1 MTISGFQSY
10 SFSAIS
16 LSMTV
21 TRAASTPPAG
31 AAALTPPSD
40 AAVDRVSLSPDA
52 TTAAADTDEAAE
64 TETPE
69 LPAAAPAPSVPPPS
83 RAARRAD
90 ALFTALDG
98 DKDGAITEDEF
109 TEGALKLLRNAG
121 ARRRIDDDSDGDGRE
136 TRGLR
141 RLERKIERAFERV
154 DKNDDGA
161 IDKDEL
167 TAALSRGRGRRGGPD
182 EAPPADA
189 PPAEGQAAGA
199 AGAAGISISISVTYV
214 SIAMQRYTS
223 VQKAAAPDA
232 KSTSTSPAPD
242 ESTAVPAPAGK
253 STTDTPALA
262 A

>member
-21 TRAASTPPAG
+21 TRAASTPPG

-40 AAVDRVSLSPDA
+40 TAVDRVSLSPDA
-52 TTAAADTDEAAE
+52 TTAAEDADGTNAPAPE
-64 TETPE
+64 TST

-109 TEGALKLLRNAG
+109 KEGALNLLRNAG
-121 ARRRIDDDSDGDGRE
+121 ARRRIDDDSEGEGRE

-167 TAALSRGRGRRGGPD
+167 TAALSRGRGRRGGSD
-182 EAPPADA
+182 DAPPADA
-189 PPAEGQAAGA
+189 PPAGGQTAGA
-199 AGAAGISISISVTYV
+199 VSISISVTYV

-223 VQKAAAPDA
+223 VQKAATPG
-232 KSTSTSPAPD
+232 
-242 ESTAVPAPAGK
+242 ESTPVPAPADESK
-253 STTDTPALA
+253 SETPALA

>member
-10 SFSAIS
+10 AFSAIK
-16 LSMTV
+16 LNMTV
-21 TRAASTPPAG
+21 TS
-31 AAALTPPSD
+31 AAAAGSNATAPALAPPSD
-40 AAVDRVSLSPDA
+40 APVDRVSLSPEA
-52 TTAAADTDEAAE
+52 TT

-109 TEGALKLLRNAG
+109 KEGALNLLRNAG
-121 ARRRIDDDSDGDGRE
+121 ARRRIDDDSDDEGRE

-141 RLERKIERAFERV
+141 RLERKLERAFERV

-182 EAPPADA
+182 GPPPPTDA
-189 PPAEGQAAGA
+189 PPPEGQA

-223 VQKAAAPDA
+223 VQNTAPADAPAAAP
-232 KSTSTSPAPD
+232 K
-242 ESTAVPAPAGK
+242 TAVPKAGGSK
-253 STTDTPALA
+253 SETPALA

>member
-21 TRAASTPPAG
+21 TRAASTPPG
-31 AAALTPPSD
+31 AAALTPASD

-52 TTAAADTDEAAE
+52 TTAATNTDEAAE

-109 TEGALKLLRNAG
+109 KEGALNLLRNAG
-121 ARRRIDDDSDGDGRE
+121 ARRRIDDDGEGRE

-167 TAALSRGRGRRGGPD
+167 TAALSRGRGRRGGSD
-182 EAPPADA
+182 DAPPADA
-189 PPAEGQAAGA
+189 PPPEDQA

-223 VQKAAAPDA
+223 VQNAE
-232 KSTSTSPAPD
+232 PAP
-242 ESTAVPAPAGK
+242 TALPAPAPERERESGPPAPERE
-253 STTDTPALA
+253 SEAPALA

>member
-1 MTISGFQSY
+1 M
-10 SFSAIS
+10 
-16 LSMTV
+16 
-21 TRAASTPPAG
+21 
-31 AAALTPPSD
+31 
-40 AAVDRVSLSPDA
+40 DRVSLSPEA
-52 TTAAADTDEAAE
+52 TTAAADADGTDASAPG
-64 TETPE
+64 TSE

-109 TEGALKLLRNAG
+109 KQGALNLLRNAG
-121 ARRRIDDDSDGDGRE
+121 ARRRIDDDSGDEGRE

-161 IDKDEL
+161 IDKEEL

-182 EAPPADA
+182 GPPPPADA
-189 PPAEGQAAGA
+189 PPPDGQAAGA
-199 AGAAGISISISVTYV
+199 FSISISVTYV
-214 SIAMQRYTS
+214 SIAVQRYTS
-223 VQKAAAPDA
+223 LQNTASADAPKND
-232 KSTSTSPAPD
+232 TTGAPGN
-242 ESTAVPAPAGK
+242 ESE
-253 STTDTPALA
+253 TPALA

>member
-10 SFSAIS
+10 SFSAIK
-16 LSMTV
+16 LNMTV
-21 TRAASTPPAG
+21 TS
-31 AAALTPPSD
+31 AAATSSAAAPAKAPAPD
-40 AAVDRVSLSPDA
+40 VAVDRVSLSPEA
-52 TTAAADTDEAAE
+52 TTGAAQTEDTDAASE
-64 TETPE
+64 TNE

-109 TEGALKLLRNAG
+109 KEGALNLLRNAG
-121 ARRRIDDDSDGDGRE
+121 ARRRIDDDNDGEGRE

-182 EAPPADA
+182 GPPPPTDA
-189 PPAEGQAAGA
+189 PPPEPQAAGG
-199 AGAAGISISISVTYV
+199 AGVSISISVTFV
-214 SIAMQRYTS
+214 SIAVQRYTS
-223 VQKAAAPDA
+223 LQKSAPSDA
-232 KSTSTSPAPD
+232 PAVPTSQAPG
-242 ESTAVPAPAGK
+242 ESTPLPAPAAESESK
-253 STTDTPALA
+253 TLA
-262 A
+262 RAA

>member
-10 SFSAIS
+10 SFSAIK
-16 LSMTV
+16 LNMTV
-21 TRAASTPPAG
+21 TSAPAAGSNATAPAI
-31 AAALTPPSD
+31 APPSD
-40 AAVDRVSLSPDA
+40 AAVDRVSLSPEA
-52 TTAAADTDEAAE
+52 TT

-109 TEGALKLLRNAG
+109 KEGALNLLRNAG
-121 ARRRIDDDSDGDGRE
+121 ARRRIDDDSDGEGRE

-182 EAPPADA
+182 GPPPPTDA
-189 PPAEGQAAGA
+189 PPPEGQA

-214 SIAMQRYTS
+214 SIAVQRYTS
-223 VQKAAAPDA
+223 LQNTATPGAPAAADAPAAAPKNDT
-232 KSTSTSPAPD
+232 TSA
-242 ESTAVPAPAGK
+242 AG
-253 STTDTPALA
+253 SEFETPALA

>member
-1 MTISGFQSY
+1 VTISGFQSY
-10 SFSAIS
+10 AFSAVR
-16 LSMTV
+16 LNMTV
-21 TRAASTPPAG
+21 TSAAPAPS
-31 AAALTPPSD
+31 ALPSASAPAPD
-40 AAVDRVSLSPDA
+40 APVDRVSLSPEA
-52 TTAAADTDEAAE
+52 TTSAASTDGTDAVA
-64 TETPE
+64 TEPSA

-109 TEGALKLLRNAG
+109 KEGALNLLRNAG
-121 ARRRIDDDSDGDGRE
+121 ARRRIGDDSDGEERG

-154 DKNDDGA
+154 DRNDDGA

-167 TAALSRGRGRRGGPD
+167 TAALSRGRGGRGGPD
-182 EAPPADA
+182 EPPPVDA
-189 PPAEGQAAGA
+189 PPPEGQAAS
-199 AGAAGISISISVTYV
+199 AAGISISISVTYV

-223 VQKAAAPDA
+223 VQNAASADAPAAAPKSDA
-232 KSTSTSPAPD
+232 PGAAGN
-242 ESTAVPAPAGK
+242 ESE
-253 STTDTPALA
+253 TPALA

>member
-21 TRAASTPPAG
+21 TRAASTPPGG

-52 TTAAADTDEAAE
+52 TTAAANTDEAAE

-121 ARRRIDDDSDGDGRE
+121 ARRRIDDDSDGEGRD

-189 PPAEGQAAGA
+189 PPAEGQAAG
-199 AGAAGISISISVTYV
+199 ISISISVTYV